1 MNRILLAAVGGAACW
16 MATAAFAIQVP
27 IQFSITNAV
36 RNEFGDLVP
45 GTSSQSPAFGVPYV
59 QGGLVQVLNVSA
71 GVFPPDTNGVP
82 HPSNTVLLTTYIGAG
97 VNPTLPESGKSSA
110 TIGAISRSDPAAT
123 NQWIVLRVFNK
134 PTLEDAS
141 FYGQSPPYR
150 VPVYGEGYGALYTSV
165 SNTVTQIDT
174 NDVDGDGLSRSWE
187 KSHGTDPGNPDSD
200 EDGMIDGHEIRAG
213 TGPTDNSSLLL
224 VVQINP
230 PTDGGNWDEDAGMY
244 TARPTDLNVSW
255 DAVAGK
261 TYQLQYTTN
270 SLVNEPVFTD
280 INPPV
285 TASGPVANTIITN
298 GLLMDIVHMRVR
310 LVE

>member
-1 MNRILLAAVGGAACW
+1 MKRILLAAANGAALW
-16 MATAAFAIQVP
+16 TATAVFAIQVP
-27 IQFSITNAV
+27 VQFSITNAV
-36 RNEFGDLVP
+36 HNEFGEIVP
-45 GTSSQSPAFGVPYV
+45 GTPAQAPAFGVPYV
-59 QGGLVQVLNVSA
+59 QGGLVQVLNAST

-82 HPSNTVLLTTYIGAG
+82 HPSNAVLMTTYIGEG

-110 TIGAISRSDPAAT
+110 SVGAVSRSGST

-141 FYGQSPPYR
+141 FYGQSEPYR
-150 VPVYGEGYGALYTSV
+150 VPVYDQGYGAFYASV
-165 SNTVTQIDT
+165 SNAITEIDT
-174 NDVDGDGLSRSWE
+174 NDVDQDGLSRSWE
-187 KSHGTDPGNPDSD
+187 KSHGTDSQNPDSD

-213 TGPTDNSSLLL
+213 TGPTDADSLLL

-230 PTDGGNWDEDAGMY
+230 PGPGGSWDEGAGMY
-244 TARPTDLNVSW
+244 TERPTDLNVSW
-255 DAVAGK
+255 DAVSGK

-270 SLVNEPVFTD
+270 SLVEEPVFTD

-285 TASGPVANTIITN
+285 TAAGPVASTIITN
-298 GLLMDIVHMRVR
+298 GLLLDIVHLRVR